1 MRPDNVIIDLN
12 KPEGITSQQ
21 AVTKVRK
28 ILGARKAGHAGTLDP
43 LATGVLLVCLGE
55 ATKITRFLMDKDKEY
70 RARMKLG
77 ERTDTL
83 DAEGTVIET
92 RAVTDLS
99 IQEIEEAAQE
109 FTGRIVQKPPMYSA
123 VKHKGRPLYTL
134 ARRGLTVERATRP
147 VEVHAITVTAVD
159 LPYID
164 LTVSCS
170 KGTYIRSLC
179 DDLGARLGTL
189 AHLTSLSRTRTGIF
203 TIERAAGLDELSS
216 DMENFSAYPYIFT
229 IDDALA
235 DISEIYLNEDDYRK
249 ARNGAPIDVVTPR
262 EPASQPF
269 VRLKSPAGELFGIGR
284 VDHAKIAIERM
295 INLPPQRHNLN
306 HFLKD

>member
-12 KPEGITSQQ
+12 KPEGMTSQQ
-21 AVTKVRK
+21 AVTKVRR

-43 LATGVLLVCLGE
+43 LATGVLPVCLGE
-55 ATKITRFLMDKDKEY
+55 ATKISRFLMEKNKEY

-83 DAEGTVIET
+83 DADGTVIET
-92 RAVTDLS
+92 CAVTDVS
-99 IQEIEEAAQE
+99 AQEIEEAARE

-123 VKHKGRPLYTL
+123 IKHKGRPLYAL
-134 ARRGLTVERATRP
+134 ARKGIIVERATRT

-164 LTVSCS
+164 LTISCS

-189 AHLTSLSRTRTGIF
+189 GHLTALVRTRTGMF
-203 TIERAAGLDELSS
+203 TIERAARLDELSS
-216 DMENFSAYPYIFT
+216 GMENCSSFPYIYT
-229 IDDALA
+229 IDDALS
-235 DISEIYLNEDDYRK
+235 DFSEIFLNEDDYRK
-249 ARNGAPIDVVTPR
+249 ARNGAPIDAVNLR

-269 VRLKSPAGELFGIGR
+269 VRLKSPRGELFGIGR
-284 VDHAKIAIERM
+284 LYNMKIAIER
-295 INLPPQRHNLN
+295 ILNLLPQ
-306 HFLKD
+306 

>member
-1 MRPDNVIIDLN
+1 MRPDNIIIDLN
-12 KPEGITSQQ
+12 KPQGMTSQQ
-21 AVTKVRK
+21 AVTKVRR

-55 ATKITRFLMDKDKEY
+55 TTKITRFLMDKDKEY

-99 IQEIEEAAQE
+99 AQEIEEAARE

-123 VKHKGRPLYTL
+123 IKHKGRPLYAL
-134 ARRGLTVERATRP
+134 ARKGIIVERATRT

-164 LTVSCS
+164 LTISCS

-189 AHLTSLSRTRTGIF
+189 GHLTALVRTRTGIF
-203 TIERAAGLDELSS
+203 TLERAAGLDELSS
-216 DMENFSAYPYIFT
+216 DLENFSAYPYVFT

-235 DISEIYLNEDDYRK
+235 DFTEIYLNENDYRK
-249 ARNGAPIDVVTPR
+249 ARNGMQIDALNLQAPS
-262 EPASQPF
+262 SQPF
-269 VRLKSPAGELFGIGR
+269 VRLKSPSGELFGIG
-284 VDHAKIAIERM
+284 KIDKPNITIERL
-295 INLPPQRHNLN
+295 ISVHT
-306 HFLKD
+306 KGIT

>member
-1 MRPDNVIIDLN
+1 MRPYNVIIALN

-21 AVTKVRK
+21 AVIKVRK
-28 ILGARKAGHAGTLDP
+28 IFGARKAGHAGTLDP

-83 DAEGTVIET
+83 DAEGTVLET
-92 RAVTDLS
+92 RAVTDIS
-99 IQEIEEAAQE
+99 IQKIEEATRE
-109 FTGRIVQKPPMYSA
+109 FTGRILQKPPMYSA
-123 VKHKGRPLYTL
+123 VKHKGRPLYAL
-134 ARRGLTVERATRP
+134 ARKGLTVERATRP
-147 VEVHAITVTAVD
+147 VDVHAITVTAVH
-159 LPYID
+159 LPFID
-164 LTVSCS
+164 LTISCS

-179 DDLGARLGTL
+179 DDLGARLGTF
-189 AHLTSLSRTRTGIF
+189 AHLTSLIRTRTGIF

-235 DISEIYLNEDDYRK
+235 DFSEIYLNENDYRK
-249 ARNGAPIDVVTPR
+249 ARNGMQIDALNLQA
-262 EPASQPF
+262 PASQPF
-269 VRLKSPAGELFGIGR
+269 VRLKSPSGELFGIG
-284 VDHAKIAIERM
+284 KIDKANITIERL
-295 INLPPQRHNLN
+295 INDHT
-306 HFLKD
+306 KDIT

>member
-1 MRPDNVIIDLN
+1 MRPYNVIIALN

-21 AVTKVRK
+21 AVIKVRK
-28 ILGARKAGHAGTLDP
+28 IFGARKAGHAGTLDP

-83 DAEGTVIET
+83 DAEGTVLET
-92 RAVTDLS
+92 RAVTDIS
-99 IQEIEEAAQE
+99 IQKIEEATRE
-109 FTGRIVQKPPMYSA
+109 FTGRILQKPPMYSA
-123 VKHKGRPLYTL
+123 VKHKGRPLYAL
-134 ARRGLTVERATRP
+134 ARKGLTVERATRP
-147 VEVHAITVTAVD
+147 VDVHAITVTAVH
-159 LPYID
+159 LPFID
-164 LTVSCS
+164 LTISCS

-179 DDLGARLGTL
+179 DDLGARLGTF
-189 AHLTSLSRTRTGIF
+189 AHLTSLIRTRTGIF

-235 DISEIYLNEDDYRK
+235 DFSEIYLNENDYRK
-249 ARNGAPIDVVTPR
+249 ARNGMQIDALNLQA
-262 EPASQPF
+262 PASQPF
-269 VRLKSPAGELFGIGR
+269 VRLKSPSGELFGIG
-284 VDHAKIAIERM
+284 KIDKTNITIERL
-295 INLPPQRHNLN
+295 INDHT
-306 HFLKD
+306 KDIT